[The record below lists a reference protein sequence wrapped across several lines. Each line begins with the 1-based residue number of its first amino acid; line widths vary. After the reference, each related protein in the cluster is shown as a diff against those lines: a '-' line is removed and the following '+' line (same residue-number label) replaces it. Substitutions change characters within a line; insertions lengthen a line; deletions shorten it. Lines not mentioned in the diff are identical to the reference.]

1 MVATWRAS
9 CIPKQGTNFIS
20 EATDLLLL
28 SLANGFWIGAQS
40 RQQGSTEKGRVTR
53 TGKAEKTKE
62 ESFARLKNEH
72 DERTYA
78 GQKIEQHGNI
88 DRCERESAGR
98 AGTRLDGRPAA
109 GVWVEPGAVPPLA
122 DEALDGG
129 VQRPALLLLHG
140 GRLRRRRRRGVRA
153 VLPLLPRAATEQ
165 RSRRER
171 HAEEKQQPAATA
183 SAPHRQ
189 TNGNRTT
196 AHHSSTPRSE
206 VRDQKNWIERSARA
220 PLYRR
225 RRSSSS
231 SHCWL
236 CLALGLARG
245 APF

>member
-1 MVATWRAS
+1 MM
-9 CIPKQGTNFIS
+9 
-20 EATDLLLL
+20 
-28 SLANGFWIGAQS
+28 
-40 RQQGSTEKGRVTR
+40 
-53 TGKAEKTKE
+53 
-62 ESFARLKNEH
+62 NEH
-72 DERTYA
+72 TRARKSNSTVAY
-78 GQKIEQHGNI
+78 I

-140 GRLRRRRRRGVRA
+140 GRLRRRRRRRGVRA

-225 RRSSSS
+225 RSSSSS

>member
-1 MVATWRAS
+1 MACVLHPQTGHQFHFGGYRLAPPFARKRFLDWSSKQAAGEHRERACDEDGQSRKKKQRGKLRAS
-9 CIPKQGTNFIS
+9 
-20 EATDLLLL
+20 E
-28 SLANGFWIGAQS
+28 
-40 RQQGSTEKGRVTR
+40 
-53 TGKAEKTKE
+53 
-62 ESFARLKNEH
+62 
-72 DERTYA
+72 ERTYA
-78 GQKIEQHGNI
+78 GQKIEQHGSI

-140 GRLRRRRRRGVRA
+140 GRLRRRRRGVRA

-220 PLYRR
+220 PLYRMR
-225 RRSSSS
+225 RSS

>member
-53 TGKAEKTKE
+53 TGKAGKKKQRGKLRASE
-62 ESFARLKNEH
+62 
-72 DERTYA
+72 ERTYA
-78 GQKIEQHGNI
+78 GQKIEQHGSI

-140 GRLRRRRRRGVRA
+140 GRLRRRRRGVRA

-220 PLYRR
+220 PLYRMR
-225 RRSSSS
+225 RSS

>member
-1 MVATWRAS
+1 MACVLHPQTGHQFHFGGYRLAPPFARKRFLDWSSKQAAGEHRERACDEDGQSRKKKQRGKLRAS
-9 CIPKQGTNFIS
+9 
-20 EATDLLLL
+20 E
-28 SLANGFWIGAQS
+28 
-40 RQQGSTEKGRVTR
+40 
-53 TGKAEKTKE
+53 
-62 ESFARLKNEH
+62 
-72 DERTYA
+72 ERTYA
-78 GQKIEQHGNI
+78 GQKIEQRSSI

-206 VRDQKNWIERSARA
+206 VRSEELDR
-220 PLYRR
+220 
-225 RRSSSS
+225 
-231 SHCWL
+231 
-236 CLALGLARG
+236 ALGTGPAI
-245 APF
+245 

>member
-53 TGKAEKTKE
+53 TGKAGKKKQRGKLRASE
-62 ESFARLKNEH
+62 
-72 DERTYA
+72 ERTYA
-78 GQKIEQHGNI
+78 GQKIEQRSSI

-206 VRDQKNWIERSARA
+206 VRSEELDR
-220 PLYRR
+220 
-225 RRSSSS
+225 
-231 SHCWL
+231 
-236 CLALGLARG
+236 ALGT
-245 APF
+245 APAI